1 MMEGT
6 AVPIMKL
13 ALLSDIH
20 ANLRALDACVAHASR
35 SGATRFALLGDLVG
49 YGPQPALVVR
59 RIREMAGAGAIVLK
73 GNHDEMAVSPPA
85 TAQALGE
92 IGAAWTN
99 AQLTPADLAY
109 LDGLPLTNTQGAVH
123 LVHASADSPHR
134 WHYVTN
140 EQQAAA
146 SMDAAC
152 EDPAVRYVF
161 GGHVHEQTLYFMT
174 ATHKLMRFV
183 PTPGVPIP
191 LPGSRR
197 WLATVG
203 SVGQPRD
210 GNPQAMYA
218 MFDLARAELTFH
230 RVPYDHFAVATD
242 LRATGLPEFF
252 AKRME
257 EGR

>member
-1 MMEGT
+1 
-6 AVPIMKL
+6 MKL

-20 ANLRALDACVAHASR
+20 ANLRALDACVAHATSE
-35 SGATRFALLGDLVG
+35 GASRFALLGDLVG
-49 YGPQPALVVR
+49 YGPQPVQVLQRVR
-59 RIREMAGAGAIVLK
+59 LLASAGAIVLK
-73 GNHDEMAVSPPA
+73 GNHDEMAVNPPS

-92 IGAAWTN
+92 IGAAWTH
-99 AQLTPADLAY
+99 AQLTAADRAY
-109 LDGLPLTNTQGAVH
+109 LDALPLSDTQGAVH
-123 LVHASADSPHR
+123 LVHASANAPQK
-134 WHYVTN
+134 WQYVIN
-140 EQQAAA
+140 EQLAAA
-146 SMDAAC
+146 SLDAAC

-174 ATHKLMRFV
+174 ATHKLMRFA

-191 LPGSRR
+191 LPASRR

-210 GNPQAMYA
+210 GKTQAMYA

-230 RVPYDHFAVATD
+230 RVPYDHLAVAAD
-242 LRATGLPEFF
+242 LRAAGLPEFF